1 MISFGS
7 SLLLQDHFYRHARAL
22 MGADAAA
29 LAVIQVGNKKI
40 LHLVNAALWA
50 VDLADATLDTF
61 LMIEHGH
68 ESPPRTSFC
77 DTSAARIYQ
86 SPCFYIHQET
96 LS

>member
-1 MISFGS
+1 
-7 SLLLQDHFYRHARAL
+7 
-22 MGADAAA
+22 MGAHTAA

-50 VDLADATLDTF
+50 IDLADAALDTF

-68 ESPPRTSFC
+68 ESPPGTRFC
-77 DTSAARIYQ
+77 QTSAARIYQ